1 MAKYSSAARPL
12 TRHRVWG
19 QVLVSLCFVIS
30 RVKDGNGDADDD
42 DDDGQDDGD
51 DNDGNGD
58 VDGEGDGDDE

>member
-42 DDDGQDDGD
+42 DGHDDGD
-51 DNDGNGD
+51 GNDGNGD

>member
-30 RVKDGNGDADDD
+30 RVKDGNGDAD
-42 DDDGQDDGD
+42 GHDDGD
-51 DNDGNGD
+51 GDDGNGD

>member
-42 DDDGQDDGD
+42 DGHDDGD
-51 DNDGNGD
+51 GDDGNGD

>member
-30 RVKDGNGDADDD
+30 RVKDGNGDDD

>member
-12 TRHRVWG
+12 TRHRVLG

-42 DDDGQDDGD
+42 DGHDDGD
-51 DNDGNGD
+51 GDDGNGD